1 MILLIRGVLN
11 SRKLRMEPWVPT
23 RIAVQQVKVHVCVFS
38 EHSPA
43 SASEVNGTSSGGA
56 GPSGMRKSTSYQ
68 SLMDS
73 VYGSSGE
80 KGGFGSVS
88 KFLRMLD
95 KREQR
100 SFGSGHGSAMSNR
113 SDGGRSGSGSGSGR
127 GGGRSNGV
135 GVGVGGGGGG
145 AAATQ

>member
-1 MILLIRGVLN
+1 MILWLRLPQLVQGMILLIRGVLN

-23 RIAVQQVKVHVCVFS
+23 RNAVQQVKVHVCVFS

-73 VYGSSGE
+73 VYGSRSVTE
-80 KGGFGSVS
+80 RVSGSVS
-88 KFLRMLD
+88 
-95 KREQR
+95 ESVSQWV
-100 SFGSGHGSAMSNR
+100 S
-113 SDGGRSGSGSGSGR
+113 
-127 GGGRSNGV
+127 
-135 GVGVGGGGGG
+135 
-145 AAATQ
+145 Q